1 MSLRKPGK
9 NHAAVSHP
17 TLDDNP
23 LQQVLEAYLQHHPW
37 ETHFNIIKKTKI
49 LK

>member
-37 ETHFNIIKKTKI
+37 ETHFNIITKTKI